1 MILDTI
7 PKNYRIIMSEQIE
20 TSLCHIASFAP
31 FEDKSGASHFPI
43 YNTGTFDLK
52 KQTGDKIYDYTRS
65 DNPTREVLENLFTH
79 VEGGAGCVCTHTG
92 IACVSL
98 LFETVLKANSH
109 ILVEADCYGGTF
121 RLLKIFKEKYNITV
135 HFANFLDFEMLEH
148 ILKTNPIDLVL
159 CESPTNPGLKIID
172 LKQVADLSHKYNAL
186 FAVDNSLATFIS
198 QRPLEFGADFSLFS
212 TTKYISGHGSVV
224 AGAIVAKT
232 KELSQQIHY
241 YANAHGRSQ
250 NPMDVFLISLGIPTL
265 KIRMIE
271 HEKNSIIIAKFLEEQ
286 DYIKKV
292 THPALPTH
300 PQYELA
306 KKQMTY
312 IPGLFCVDFTSVELA
327 EQFIEKTKIFGEKCS
342 FGSPDSRVEIPAKI
356 SHASFS
362 KEELAAIGI
371 SDSTVRFSIGLENV
385 EDLINDIKQAVKK

>member
-1 MILDTI
+1 MD
-7 PKNYRIIMSEQIE
+7 KHIE
-20 TSLCHIASFAP
+20 TQLSHIQEFSTTKDP
-31 FEDKSGASHFPI
+31 FGASHFPI

-52 KQTGDKIYDYTRS
+52 KQNGDKIYDYTRS
-65 DNPTREVLENLFTH
+65 DNPTREVLENLFTYA
-79 VEGGAGCVCTHTG
+79 ENGSGCVCTHTG
-92 IACVSL
+92 IAAVAL
-98 LFETVLKANSH
+98 LFETVLKAHSH

-135 HFANFLDFEMLEH
+135 HFADFLDLNYCEE
-148 ILKTNPIDLVL
+148 ILKNHAIDLVL

-172 LKQVADLSHKYNAL
+172 LKAMGKLAKKFNAL
-186 FAVDNSLATFIS
+186 FAVDNSLATFMA
-198 QRPLEFGADFSLFS
+198 QKPLDLGADFSLFS

-232 KELSQQIHY
+232 QELANEIHY

-265 KIRMIE
+265 KIRMQE
-271 HEKNSIIIAKFLEEQ
+271 HEKSAYAIATYLKEQ
-286 DYIKKV
+286 SYIRSV
-292 THPALPTH
+292 NFPAFEDH
-300 PQYELA
+300 AQYALA
-306 KKQMTY
+306 KEQMNY
-312 IPGLFCVDFTSVELA
+312 IPGLFTVDFISVELA
-327 EQFIEKTKIFGEKCS
+327 EQFIEKTTIFGEKCS

-371 SDSTVRFSIGLENV
+371 SDATVRFSIGLENV
-385 EDLINDIKQAVKK
+385 EDLIEDIKQAVK

>member
-1 MILDTI
+1 MY
-7 PKNYRIIMSEQIE
+7 NNIE
-20 TSLCHIASFAP
+20 TSLAHLQEFSTIKDPYAP
-31 FEDKSGASHFPI
+31 SHFPI

-52 KQTGDKIYDYTRS
+52 KQNGDKIYDYTRS
-65 DNPTREVLENLFTH
+65 DNPTREVLENFFTH
-79 VEGGAGCVCTHTG
+79 AENAAGCVCTHTG
-92 IACVSL
+92 IAAVAL

-121 RLLKIFKEKYNITV
+121 RLLKIFKDKYNITV
-135 HFANFLDFEMLEH
+135 HFANFLEHETLEN
-148 ILKTNPIDLVL
+148 ILKNNPIDLVL

-172 LKQVADLSHKYNAL
+172 LKVVSRLCKQYHAL

-198 QRPLEFGADFSLFS
+198 QKPLDLGADFSLFS

-232 KELSQQIHY
+232 QELAKELHY

-250 NPMDVFLISLGIPTL
+250 NPMDVFLISLGLPTL
-265 KIRMIE
+265 KIRMEQHLKIALE
-271 HEKNSIIIAKFLEEQ
+271 IIDFLEQ
-286 DYIKKV
+286 QSYIESINF
-292 THPALPTH
+292 PALPNH
-300 PQYELA
+300 PQYALA
-306 KKQMTY
+306 KEQMKY
-312 IPGLFCVDFTSVELA
+312 IPAVFTVDFKSVELA
-327 EQFIEKTKIFGEKCS
+327 EKFIENTKIFGEKCS

-385 EDLINDIKQAVKK
+385 EDLIEDIKQALK

>member
-1 MILDTI
+1 
-7 PKNYRIIMSEQIE
+7 MSEQIE

>member
-1 MILDTI
+1 MT
-7 PKNYRIIMSEQIE
+7 EQIE

-121 RLLKIFKEKYNITV
+121 RLLKIFKEKYNVTV
-135 HFANFLDFEMLEH
+135 HFADFLDFEMLDH
-148 ILKTNPIDLVL
+148 ILATNSIDLVL

-172 LKQVADLSHKYNAL
+172 LKQVADLSHKYDAL

-198 QRPLEFGADFSLFS
+198 QRPIELGADFSLFS
-212 TTKYISGHGSVV
+212 TTKYISGHGAVV
-224 AGAIVAKT
+224 AGAIVAAT
-232 KELSQQIHY
+232 KELSDQVHY

-265 KIRMIE
+265 KVRMIE

-286 DYIKKV
+286 NYIVKV
-292 THPALPTH
+292 THPALKSH

-306 KKQMTY
+306 KKQMKY
-312 IPGLFCVDFTSVELA
+312 IPGLFCVDFNTVELA
-327 EQFIEKTKIFGEKCS
+327 ESFIENTKLFGEKCS

-385 EDLINDIKQAVKK
+385 DDLIADIKQAVKK

>member
-1 MILDTI
+1 MI
-7 PKNYRIIMSEQIE
+7 
-20 TSLCHIASFAP
+20 
-31 FEDKSGASHFPI
+31 
-43 YNTGTFDLK
+43 
-52 KQTGDKIYDYTRS
+52 
-65 DNPTREVLENLFTH
+65 
-79 VEGGAGCVCTHTG
+79 
-92 IACVSL
+92 
-98 LFETVLKANSH
+98 
-109 ILVEADCYGGTF
+109 
-121 RLLKIFKEKYNITV
+121 
-135 HFANFLDFEMLEH
+135 EH
-148 ILKTNPIDLVL
+148 ILKTHDIDLVL

-172 LKQVADLSHKYNAL
+172 LEKIAQLSHKYNAL

-250 NPMDVFLISLGIPTL
+250 NPMDVFLITLGIPTL
-265 KIRMIE
+265 KIRMKE
-271 HEKNSIIIAKFLEEQ
+271 HQENSIIIAKFLEKQ
-286 DYIKKV
+286 DYIVKV
-292 THPALPTH
+292 THPALPSH

-306 KKQMTY
+306 RKQMQF
-312 IPGLFCVDFTSVELA
+312 IPGVFCVDFSSAELA
-327 EQFIEKTKIFGEKCS
+327 EKFIENTKIFGEKCS

-362 KEELAAIGI
+362 KEELKAIGI

-385 EDLINDIKQAVKK
+385 EDLIKDIEQAVK

>member
-1 MILDTI
+1 MN
-7 PKNYRIIMSEQIE
+7 KNIE
-20 TSLCHIASFAP
+20 TALSHIAKYAP
-31 FEDKSGASHFPI
+31 FEDKAGASHFPI

-52 KQTGDKIYDYTRS
+52 KQNGNKIYDYTRS
-65 DNPTREVLENLFTH
+65 DNPTREMLENLFSD

-92 IACVSL
+92 IASVAL
-98 LFETVLKANSH
+98 LFETVLKANSS

-121 RLLKIFKEKYNITV
+121 RLLKVFKEKYNITV
-135 HFANFLDFEMLEH
+135 HFANFLDQDKVEK
-148 ILKTNPIDLVL
+148 ILKNNQIELVL

-172 LKQVADLSHKYNAL
+172 LEQIANIAHKYNAL

-198 QRPLEFGADFSLFS
+198 QRPLELGADFSLFS
-212 TTKYISGHGSVV
+212 TTKYVSGHGAVV

-232 KELSQQIHY
+232 QELAQEIHY

-250 NPMDVFLISLGIPTL
+250 NPMDVYLITLGIPTL
-265 KIRMIE
+265 KIRMKE
-271 HEKNSIIIAKFLEEQ
+271 HEQLSIKIANFLQEQ

-292 THPALPTH
+292 THPALKSH

-306 KKQMTY
+306 KKQMQY
-312 IPGLFCVDFTSVELA
+312 IPGVFCVDFVSEELA
-327 EQFIEKTKIFGEKCS
+327 EKFIENTKIFGEKCS

-371 SDSTVRFSIGLENV
+371 SDSTVRFSIGLEHID
-385 EDLINDIKQAVKK
+385 DLIEDIKQAVK

>member
-1 MILDTI
+1 MY
-7 PKNYRIIMSEQIE
+7 KNIE
-20 TSLCHIASFAP
+20 TALSHIAKFAP
-31 FEDKSGASHFPI
+31 IEDKSGASHFPI
-43 YNTGTFDLK
+43 YNTATFDLK
-52 KQTGDKIYDYTRS
+52 KQNGDKIYDYTRS
-65 DNPTREVLENLFTH
+65 DNPTREMLENLFTH

-92 IACVSL
+92 IATVAL

-121 RLLKIFKEKYNITV
+121 RLLKVFKEKYNITV
-135 HFANFLDFEMLEH
+135 HFANFLDFEQLEE
-148 ILKTNPIDLVL
+148 ILKNNKIELVL

-172 LKQVADLSHKYNAL
+172 LEKVSTLSHKYNAL
-186 FAVDNSLATFIS
+186 FAVDNSLTTFIS

-232 KELSQQIHY
+232 KELSEQIHY

-265 KIRMIE
+265 KIRMQE
-271 HEKNSIIIAKFLEEQ
+271 HEKNALEIAEFLKTQ
-286 DYIKKV
+286 DYIKSV
-292 THPALPTH
+292 TFPALKEH

-306 KKQMTY
+306 KKQMSY
-312 IPGLFCVDFTSVELA
+312 IPGVFCVDFTSVELA
-327 EQFIEKTKIFGEKCS
+327 EKFIENSKIFGEKCS
-342 FGSPDSRVEIPAKI
+342 FGSSDSRVEIPAKI

-385 EDLINDIKQAVKK
+385 QDLIEDIKQAVQK

>member
-1 MILDTI
+1 MK
-7 PKNYRIIMSEQIE
+7 KNIE
-20 TSLCHIASFAP
+20 TSLCHIAKFAP
-31 FEDKSGASHFPI
+31 FDEVTGASHFPI

-52 KQTGDKIYDYTRS
+52 KQSGDKIYDYTRS

-135 HFANFLDFEMLEH
+135 HFANFLEFDNLEK
-148 ILKTNPIDLVL
+148 ILSSNPIDLVL

-172 LKQVADLSHKYNAL
+172 LEKVANLSHKYNAL

-198 QRPLEFGADFSLFS
+198 QRPLELGADFSLFS

-265 KIRMIE
+265 KIRMKE
-271 HEKNSIIIAKFLEEQ
+271 HEQNSIIIAKYLEEQ
-286 DYIKKV
+286 DYIVKV

-306 KKQMTY
+306 KKQMQY
-312 IPGLFCVDFTSVELA
+312 IPGVFCADLKTLQLA
-327 EQFIEKTKIFGEKCS
+327 EKFIENTKIFGEKCS

-362 KEELAAIGI
+362 RTELEAIGI
-371 SDSTVRFSIGLENV
+371 AEGTVRFSIGLESV
-385 EDLINDIKQAVKK
+385 EDLIEDIKQAVK

>member
-1 MILDTI
+1 MY
-7 PKNYRIIMSEQIE
+7 KNIE
-20 TSLCHIASFAP
+20 TSLAHLQEFSTIKDPYAP
-31 FEDKSGASHFPI
+31 SHFPI

-52 KQTGDKIYDYTRS
+52 KQSGDKIYDYTRS
-65 DNPTREVLENLFTH
+65 DNPTREVLENFFTH
-79 VEGGAGCVCTHTG
+79 AENAAGCVCTHTG
-92 IACVSL
+92 IAAVAL

-121 RLLKIFKEKYNITV
+121 RLLRIFKEKYNVTV
-135 HFANFLDFEMLEH
+135 HFADFLEYETLEQ
-148 ILKTNPIDLVL
+148 ILKNNSIALVL

-172 LKQVADLSHKYNAL
+172 LSKIATLCHQYNAL

-198 QRPLEFGADFSLFS
+198 QKPLNLGADFSLFS

-232 KELSQQIHY
+232 EELAKELHY

-250 NPMDVFLISLGIPTL
+250 NPMDVFLIGLGLPTL
-265 KIRMIE
+265 KIRMQEHLKLALEIIDFLKEQHYIE
-271 HEKNSIIIAKFLEEQ
+271 SINF
-286 DYIKKV
+286 
-292 THPALPTH
+292 PALPSH

-306 KKQMTY
+306 KEQMKY
-312 IPGLFCVDFTSVELA
+312 IPAVFTVDFVSVELA
-327 EQFIEKTKIFGEKCS
+327 EKFIENTKIFGEKCS

-371 SDSTVRFSIGLENV
+371 SDATVRFSIGLENV
-385 EDLINDIKQAVKK
+385 EDLIEDIQQALK